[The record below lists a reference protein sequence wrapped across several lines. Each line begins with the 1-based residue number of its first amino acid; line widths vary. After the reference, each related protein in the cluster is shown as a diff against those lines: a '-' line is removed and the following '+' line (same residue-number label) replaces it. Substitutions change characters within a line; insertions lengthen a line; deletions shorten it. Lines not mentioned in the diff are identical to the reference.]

1 MIHSTAIVD
10 ETASVAADC
19 EIGAYSVIGPNVEIG
34 AGSVI
39 GPHVVIK
46 GPTKIGQNNRIYQ
59 FASVGEDPQDLK
71 YAGEPT
77 ELHIGN
83 NNVIR
88 EYATINRGTAGGGA
102 LTKIGN
108 DNLFMAYIHVA
119 HDCQIGD
126 NTVFANGAS
135 LAGHVTVGTH
145 AILAGF
151 ACVHQFCT
159 VGEHAFI
166 GLNSVANRDVPPF
179 MMVVGNYA
187 EARGINKNGLRRR
200 DFSEETIGALH
211 RAYLALVRQRGD
223 RSQAMELLKPLGEE
237 FPDVKRFMQFI
248 NDSER
253 GIVR

>member
-1 MIHSTAIVD
+1 MIHNTAIVD
-10 ETASVAADC
+10 ETARIASD
-19 EIGAYSVIGPNVEIG
+19 VEIG
-34 AGSVI
+34 PYSIIGADVELGAGTVV
-39 GPHVVIK
+39 GPHVVVK
-46 GPTKIGQNNRIYQ
+46 GPTRLGKHNRIFQ

-71 YAGEPT
+71 YNGEPT
-77 ELHIGN
+77 ELHMGDDNI
-83 NNVIR
+83 IR
-88 EYATINRGTAGGGA
+88 EYATINRGTKDGGA
-102 LTKIGN
+102 LTKIGSN
-108 DNLFMAYIHVA
+108 NLFMAYIHVA

-135 LAGHVTVGTH
+135 LAGHVNVGNH

-159 VGEHAFI
+159 VGEHAFV

-200 DFSEETIGALH
+200 DFDEETIAALH
-211 RAYLALVRQRGD
+211 RAYLAMVRQRGD
-223 RSQAMELLKPLGEE
+223 RSQAVTSLQPLAEQ
-237 FPDVKRFMQFI
+237 FPEVKRFIDFVVS
-248 NDSER
+248 SER

>member
-1 MIHSTAIVD
+1 LIHSTAIID
-10 ETASVAADC
+10 PSAKIGEGC
-19 EIGAYSVIGPNVEIG
+19 EIGPYSIVGEGVEMG
-34 AGSVI
+34 KGCVL
-39 GPHVVIK
+39 GPHVVLK
-46 GPTKIGQNNRIYQ
+46 GPTKLGSNNRIFQ

-71 YAGEPT
+71 YAGEKT
-77 ELHIGN
+77 ELHLGDN
-83 NNVIR
+83 NTIR
-88 EYATINRGTAGGGA
+88 EYATINRGTVGGGA
-102 LTKIGN
+102 LTKIGS

-119 HDCQIGD
+119 HDCLIGD

-135 LAGHVTVGTH
+135 LAGHVEVGDH

-159 VGEHAFI
+159 VGEHAFV

-187 EARGINKNGLRRR
+187 EAKGINKNGLRRR
-200 DFSEETIGALH
+200 DFSEEAIAALH

-223 RSQAMELLKPLGEE
+223 RSEALRAMEPLTKE
-237 FPDVKRFMQFI
+237 FPEVNRFVDFI
-248 NDSER
+248 ENSER

>member
-1 MIHSTAIVD
+1 MIHATAIVD
-10 ETASVAADC
+10 ETATVAADC
-19 EIGAYSVIGPNVEIG
+19 EVGPYSIIGAEVELG
-34 AGSVI
+34 AGTVI

-46 GPTKIGQNNRIYQ
+46 GPTKIGKNNRIFQ

-71 YAGEPT
+71 YAGERT
-77 ELHIGN
+77 ELHMGDN
-83 NNVIR
+83 NIVR
-88 EYATINRGTAGGGA
+88 EYATINRGTIGGGA
-102 LTKIGN
+102 VTKIGSN
-108 DNLFMAYIHVA
+108 NLFMAYIHVA

-126 NTVFANGAS
+126 HTVFANGAS
-135 LAGHVTVGTH
+135 LAGHVNVGNH

-159 VGEHAFI
+159 VGEHAFV

-223 RSQAMELLKPLGEE
+223 RSQAMLQLQPLADE
-237 FPDVKRFMQFI
+237 FPDVKRFISFI
-248 NDSER
+248 EQSER

>member
-1 MIHSTAIVD
+1 MIHDTAIVD
-10 ETASVAADC
+10 ASAKVSADC
-19 EIGAYSVIGPNVEIG
+19 EIGPYSIIGAEVEIG

-46 GPTKIGQNNRIYQ
+46 GPTRIGKNNRIFQ

-71 YAGEPT
+71 YAGERT
-77 ELHIGN
+77 ELHIGDN
-83 NNVIR
+83 NIVR
-88 EYATINRGTAGGGA
+88 EYATINRGTAEGGA
-102 LTKIGN
+102 LTKIG
-108 DNLFMAYIHVA
+108 DHNLFMAYIHVA

-126 NTVFANGAS
+126 RTVFANGAS
-135 LAGHVTVGTH
+135 LAGHVNVGDY

-159 VGEHAFI
+159 VGEHAFV

-200 DFSEETIGALH
+200 DFDEATIGALH

-223 RSQAMELLKPLGEE
+223 RSQAMASLQSLADE
-237 FPDVKRFMQFI
+237 FTEVKRFMDFI
-248 NDSER
+248 AHSER

>member
-1 MIHSTAIVD
+1 MIHATAIVD
-10 ETASVAADC
+10 DTATVAPDC
-19 EIGAYSVIGPNVEIG
+19 EIGPYSIIG
-34 AGSVI
+34 AEVELGAGTVI

-46 GPTKIGQNNRIYQ
+46 GPTKIGKNNRIFQ

-71 YAGEPT
+71 YAGERT
-77 ELHIGN
+77 ELHIGDN
-83 NNVIR
+83 NIIR
-88 EYATINRGTAGGGA
+88 EYATINRGTVGGGA
-102 LTKIGN
+102 LTKLGSH
-108 DNLFMAYIHVA
+108 NLLMAYIHIA

-126 NTVFANGAS
+126 HTVFANGAS
-135 LAGHVTVGTH
+135 LAGHVVVGDH

-159 VGEHAFI
+159 VGEHAFV

-200 DFSEETIGALH
+200 EFSEEAIGALH

-223 RSQAMELLKPLGEE
+223 RSQAMATMEPLAAE
-237 FPDVKRFMQFI
+237 FPDVRRFVDFI
-248 NDSER
+248 ASSER